1 MGQIVTITFTEKA
14 ATTLKHR
21 IVRKVD
27 NLLVQ
32 GINQQKLKRIK
43 AEMTQFQISPIHAF
57 CSRILREYAA
67 GTDVGFNVI
76 EPFERR
82 QLLNE
87 VVRPELAAIANVPP
101 TSTNRQ
107 DLALLLRHFG
117 RSKLES
123 MLSQFFEQKNIL
135 RRINFRYTTLSD
147 DQI

>member
-1 MGQIVTITFTEKA
+1 MKW
-14 ATTLKHR
+14 
-21 IVRKVD
+21 
-27 NLLVQ
+27 
-32 GINQQKLKRIK
+32 IK
-43 AEMTQFQISPIHAF
+43 AEMIQFQISAIHAF

-107 DLALLLRHFG
+107 DLVLLLRHFG

-123 MLSQFFEQKNIL
+123 MLSQFFGQKIFYAVSTSVIL
-135 RRINFRYTTLSD
+135 PSGTTRSSTSGKRALTGRFASRSIFPNFWMH
-147 DQI
+147 